1 MAASPPKKP
10 WRFFFVLVFPNSIK
24 MPPEELKSMVT
35 RTHAM
40 EAKELAFLKGI
51 AAQHPRNNLPPFVS
65 PFVAVFQTLLRR
77 TTGLS
82 LLCLLGVAAGL
93 AYLHT
98 ASAYS
103 IYFPRWLLLV
113 LLLLLVVLG
122 ITPFLGYKGAASA
135 NWSYLTSFERALV
148 GFLLGLC
155 LGIYALE
162 LFHRDMENA
171 LMTYSNETHA
181 YTLYRPS
188 FFLNDSDATP
198 PLNIT
203 SFVQAEFGKVLL
215 EFLQDQFET
224 MFPQSS
230 NSTTS
235 GSYDASLPTIV
246 APSSATTDDHAFA
259 ITDPLPW
266 LSYQANALL
275 YPPPVTE
282 TPEWMKTWVHDVCMP
297 ASPVNA
303 SYLDGNVVVPM
314 DPTFASCLRPILSML
329 VDATYVLQVAL
340 LSLSALLLLEW
351 TALLLLKWLD
361 PTCPTTAIA
370 TATKKVAASSGS
382 VVHLLHVLLI
392 LFGLCA
398 LGVAAALLYAVA
410 LDASSMHGRPI
421 DTSHV
426 IVWSFTGAFLVYST
440 SVTVSGLL
448 GCSPRFRRAQTHAL
462 VLAFCLQSISIAVLY
477 IVHTDTATIIRH
489 DLHDDGGW
497 HQVYVHA
504 LLQYILD
511 ALQRSHSTVL
521 LDFLENEC
529 QLSMTTIDDMS
540 DTCKLTVATMLNEYV
555 HGLLCVCIGLW
566 GIELALFL
574 KNVYVLY
581 LRAWGRRLLG
591 KKPGEKR
598 ARKHKPHATSHF
610 SESLQE
616 ASLPFASALTLY
628 LHSVPAGASSVHDA
642 EMMLTSEFESIVR
655 VLVLE
660 RLVTVCGLE
669 INVSISKDGKK
680 IYFKLSASRRLIAT
694 EAERRKYKLPF
705 QDAVDPGP
713 NFWTPREVATDR
725 RVYDPQTAKQKLC
738 SLYGRNLLLA
748 TENQFFA
755 HESLAQIARR
765 INVHQRAAD
774 LADDPPLPLGQKPKK
789 KTLKKPARVPYMYP
803 TYGTYY
809 KKPSLQYLYKRHPN
823 QLDLPT
829 VETSPSVFQTTDI
842 LRLVDRIVQDE
853 LDTTAMVDSGVLEG
867 YSCLHAASCFEWTN
881 LESLKTQWLTYWR
894 PRQLPGEPDPDTAC
908 FRNFFYRIYPFRQPL
923 TAVREY
929 YGEQIA
935 LYFFW
940 LGFYAQCLL
949 LPVVFS
955 LIYIVWH
962 HGDYHG
968 YATYIATT
976 SNGTSHIECTL
987 DATYLGLCI
996 LLWAFGYAK
1005 LWQRKQHLTTVAWGM
1020 DGYVEEQQVRPA
1032 FYGISERRNPI
1043 TNEIERF
1050 FPTHLRVQLQAVSL
1064 AVIAAVLWAYY
1075 LVMVSLYSLQPTFV
1089 RVAGPFYGTT
1099 LVSICQVGVVN
1110 LCAKQTSRMAFWLT
1124 EKENYMTQSEYE
1136 DNVVLKIFL
1145 MQGSIYYS
1153 ALFFTAFLKHHTLGC
1168 YDVSRTSF
1176 GAPSATNATIYGPT
1190 SNCLPEVENLLLC
1203 LFLYRMGKNALH
1215 IALPLLRYLRSLSA
1229 KAEDEVLDEVEA
1241 ELALSPLDNMYE
1253 DYADIVVQFG
1263 LVTLFIFVA
1272 PIAPI
1277 LAFLESAIQLRLD
1290 AFHLCCTMRRP
1301 LPMEAEDIGTWFTY
1315 IMLLSRLCILT
1326 NLGFLFFAASNFAD
1340 FSPHERTTLYLLC
1353 VALSLA
1359 LFECAW
1365 MAVPGEPALKQV
1377 LLARHD
1383 FIRQK
1388 YFFAPSAASSAST
1401 PEKPLTTTSELMA
1414 SVQAYSADTLHALHA
1429 RAELL
1434 DKFNHLFAPL
1444 ANTTTVASIPPPRT
1458 TSATDLRESNM
1469 LQRTS
1474 SVALAPLDLSGIDAI
1489 REAVRRSDESF
1500 LDDDAPDWYFAP
1512 TKSAPPPWRRA
1523 ESSVHPHR
1531 SNALSFMDEEAN
1543 EEASECESD
1552 DNDEGPFVFEDDD
1565 DDLVDLM

>member
-1 MAASPPKKP
+1 
-10 WRFFFVLVFPNSIK
+10 
-24 MPPEELKSMVT
+24 MVT
-35 RTHAM
+35 RTQAM

-51 AAQHPRNNLPPFVS
+51 AAQHPRNNLPPIVS
-65 PFVAVFQTLLRR
+65 PFVGVFQTLLRR

-82 LLCLLGVAAGL
+82 LLCLCGVAAGL

-98 ASAYS
+98 ASAFS
-103 IYFPRWLLLV
+103 IYIPRWLLLV
-113 LLLLLVVLG
+113 LLLLLIVLG

-135 NWSYLTSFERALV
+135 NWSYLTLFERALA
-148 GFLLGLC
+148 GFLVGLC

-162 LFHRDMENA
+162 LFHHDMENA

-181 YTLYRPS
+181 YTVYRPS
-188 FFLNDSDATP
+188 LFLNDSDATP

-215 EFLQDQFET
+215 EFLQGQFET
-224 MFPQSS
+224 MFPQNS
-230 NSTTS
+230 NSNTTS
-235 GSYDASLPTIV
+235 GSHAMSLPTIL
-246 APSSATTDDHAFA
+246 APTNATTDDHAFA

-275 YPPPVTE
+275 NPPPVTE
-282 TPEWMKTWVHDVCMP
+282 TPEWMKTWVHDVCLP
-297 ASPVNA
+297 ALPVNA

-398 LGVAAALLYAVA
+398 LGVSAALLYTVA
-410 LDASSMHGRPI
+410 LDVSSMHGRPI
-421 DTSHV
+421 DTSHI
-426 IVWSFTGAFLVYST
+426 IVWSLTGAFLVYSM
-440 SVTVSGLL
+440 SVTVAGLL
-448 GCSPRFRRAQTHAL
+448 GCSPRFRRAQTRAL
-462 VLAFCLQSISIAVLY
+462 LLTFLLQSVSIAVLY
-477 IVHTDTATIIRH
+477 VVHTDTKTIIRQ
-489 DLHDDGGW
+489 DLHDDGRW

-511 ALQRSHSTVL
+511 GFQRSHSTVL

-555 HGLLCVCIGLW
+555 HGFLCVFIGLW
-566 GIELALFL
+566 GIELALFF

-598 ARKHKPHATSHF
+598 ARKLKPHATSHV
-610 SESLQE
+610 SESLKE

-628 LHSVPAGASSVHDA
+628 LHSVPAGGNANAAKHAFTSEWLSRTGASSVHDS
-642 EMMLTSEFESIVR
+642 EMVLTSEFESIVR

-669 INVSISKDGKK
+669 VSVSISKDGKK
-680 IYFKLSASRRLIAT
+680 MYLKLSASRRLVAM

-713 NFWTPREVATDR
+713 TFWTPREVATDR

-774 LADDPPLPLGQKPKK
+774 LADDPPLPPGQTKTKK
-789 KTLKKPARVPYMYP
+789 KIVKKPARVPYMYP
-803 TYGTYY
+803 TYGAYY

-853 LDTTAMVDSGVLEG
+853 IDTTAMVDAGVLEA
-867 YSCLHAASCFEWTN
+867 YSCLHAASRFEWTN

-894 PRQLPGEPDPDTAC
+894 PRQLPGEPDPDTAY

-935 LYFFW
+935 LYFLW

-955 LIYIVWH
+955 LVYIIVWH
-962 HGDYHG
+962 KGDYHG
-968 YATYIATT
+968 YATYVATT
-976 SNGTSHIECTL
+976 TNGTSHIECTL

-1032 FYGISERRNPI
+1032 FYGISEQRNPI

-1050 FPTHLRVQLQAVSL
+1050 FPTHRRVQLQAVSL
-1064 AVIAAVLWAYY
+1064 AVIAAVLWGYY

-1110 LCAKQTSRMAFWLT
+1110 LCAKHTSRMAYWLT

-1136 DNVVLKIFL
+1136 ANVVLKIFL
-1145 MQGSIYYS
+1145 MQGSIFYS
-1153 ALFFTAFLKHHTLGC
+1153 ALLFTAFLKHQTLGC
-1168 YDVSRTSF
+1168 YDVSTMVFGSPSTTS
-1176 GAPSATNATIYGPT
+1176 ALDYGPT

-1203 LFLYRMGKNALH
+1203 LFLYRMGKNALQ
-1215 IALPLLRYLRSLSA
+1215 IALPLLRYLRSLGT
-1229 KAEDEVLDEVEA
+1229 KVDDEGIDDVEA
-1241 ELALSPLDNMYE
+1241 ELALAPLENLYE
-1253 DYADIVVQFG
+1253 DYAEIVVQFG
-1263 LVTLFIFVA
+1263 LLTLFIFVA

-1340 FSPHERTTLYLLC
+1340 FAPHERMTMYLLC
-1353 VALSLA
+1353 VALGLV

-1365 MAVPGEPALKQV
+1365 LAVPGEPALKQE

-1383 FIRQK
+1383 FVRQK
-1388 YFFAPSAASSAST
+1388 YFFAPSAASNALT

-1434 DKFNHLFAPL
+1434 DKFNHLFAPISTT
-1444 ANTTTVASIPPPRT
+1444 TTTVPSSPPLGTAS
-1458 TSATDLRESNM
+1458 ADDLRDTNS

-1489 REAVRRSDESF
+1489 REAVRRSEESF

-1512 TKSAPPPWRRA
+1512 TRRAPPPWSRR
-1523 ESSVHPHR
+1523 ESSLQRHR

-1543 EEASECESD
+1543 EEASACD
-1552 DNDEGPFVFEDDD
+1552 DNEDDDPYVFEDDD